1 MGRRVFEGLAFV
13 VGRRQDLSILGDYG
27 ADGYLSLLG
36 SQRGRFEGAA
46 HKAQIPLCFGPRI
59 RRPGLLGFV
68 VRFRFLW
75 HGADNSNAARY
86 DQGGG
91 RTDKFFIIGGL
102 CNAAR
107 SRVWRRFGRSMS
119 VCEALLGAR
128 SWVRTGWWTSVPN
141 LLFAGGHVLLT
152 DIPGVDKTTLV
163 RAISSSILA
172 DLSRIR
178 SASDLL
184 PSDITGTSTTRERHA
199 LTDSPAR
206 SSRRSC

>member
-1 MGRRVFEGLAFV
+1 
-13 VGRRQDLSILGDYG
+13 
-27 ADGYLSLLG
+27 
-36 SQRGRFEGAA
+36 
-46 HKAQIPLCFGPRI
+46 
-59 RRPGLLGFV
+59 V

-128 SWVRTGWWTSVPN
+128 SWVRTGWWTSFSN

-152 DIPGVDKTTLV
+152 DIPGVDKTTLSGPSPPRSWRTYHASGSPRTRYRRTSRG
-163 RAISSSILA
+163 RARLA
-172 DLSRIR
+172 RDTL
-178 SASDLL
+178 
-184 PSDITGTSTTRERHA
+184 
-199 LTDSPAR
+199 
-206 SSRRSC
+206 